1 MPYLTENITT
11 PSQEED
17 SAADSLLTSDSENDE
32 YVPPPPPPG
41 EDKVEDENIGQDSLF
56 GDSEDEYIPP
66 PPPRDDEN
74 SEDDDDMD
82 SLASTNDDNPIQQAN
97 QQNNLIPEYYG
108 DDEDDEDEDDED
120 DDEYDPHYLQKFDHI
135 NKKNIIEEYHPELVT
150 HNYDEVE
157 TLSKVV
163 RNEQGIIIDP
173 LHKTLP
179 FLTKYE
185 RARVLGERS
194 KQLNLGAKPLV
205 EIGPDIID
213 GYLIALREFEEK
225 KIPFIIKRPMP
236 NGGCEYWKMKDLEMI

>member
-11 PSQEED
+11 PSEEEY
-17 SAADSLLTSDSENDE
+17 SVADSLLTSDSENDE
-32 YVPPPPPPG
+32 YVPPPPG
-41 EDKVEDENIGQDSLF
+41 EDKVEDENIRQDSLF

-82 SLASTNDDNPIQQAN
+82 SLASMNDDNPIQQVNA
-97 QQNNLIPEYYG
+97 QNNLIPEYYG
-108 DDEDDEDEDDED
+108 DDEDDEDEDDEDD

-157 TLSKVV
+157 TLSRVV

-185 RARVLGERS
+185 KARILGERS